1 VIISNQLVGF
11 GVATLILVVIP
22 RGLAPICDPR

>member
-1 VIISNQLVGF
+1 VITSNQLMGF

-22 RGLAPICDPR
+22 RGLALTGDPR